1 MKKGMSLVEVI
12 VSMAILI
19 IITVTTMSLTMSAVS
34 VANDSAL
41 KFKCVNDIRDVYE
54 IYKATDDIKD
64 FQELL
69 DSCYKRPTKIK
80 NNGVYVFDNETYRV
94 EISIMQGYFSADGYI
109 NRNNNKVYTFEY
121 HKRGYYD

>member
-34 VANDSAL
+34 VANDSIL

-54 IYKATDDIKD
+54 IYKATDDIDD

-109 NRNNNKVYTFEY
+109 NRSNNKVYTFEY